1 MRYTPRH
8 RAFYAPGPSKSFA
21 DLAGKTLG
29 ITTDLAQR
37 IAKHLTGPWT
47 VKRRGT
53 PDGEELPKHAEIVR
67 DADGATI
74 TVHVGGFRLEGRVTF
89 GTG

>member
-1 MRYTPRH
+1 MDDRINQPSSTP
-8 RAFYAPGPSKSFA
+8 AVDNNPGA
-21 DLAGKTLG
+21 Y
-29 ITTDLAQR
+29 DLAQR